1 MSCHHQVLF
10 ALGGSTNGVLHLL
23 ALAREADVPLDVRDF
38 NHMGARVPLLGN
50 LTPGGRY
57 NMVDLG
63 PVGGIPAVMAELARH
78 GLLDE
83 GALTVSGATVGE
95 NLAAAAAL
103 PGAYGAVNPPGAV
116 PGTAGHQDVLFPV
129 DAPVAP
135 PGRHISVL
143 TGSLAPGSA
152 VIKLSGK
159 DILSFRGPARVFDSE
174 GAAHAAINGTT
185 APGGAA
191 GGPAGGPAGQPR
203 IVAGDVVVIR
213 YEGPRGAPVRRLSLP
228 AARGSRLAARLPR
241 RLGLS
246 F

>member
-1 MSCHHQVLF
+1 VLF

-50 LTPGGRY
+50 LTPGGLY

-78 GLLDE
+78 GLIDE
-83 GALTVSGATVGE
+83 GARTVSGATVGE
-95 NLAAAAAL
+95 NLAAAGL
-103 PGAYGAVNPPGAV
+103 PDYGLNPPGAV

-129 DAPVAP
+129 SAPVAP

-143 TGSLAPGSA
+143 SGSLAPGSA

-174 GAAHAAINGTT
+174 SAAHAAINT
-185 APGGAA
+185 APGLPG
-191 GGPAGGPAGQPR
+191 R
-203 IVAGDVVVIR
+203 IVSGDVVVIR
-213 YEGPRGAPVRRLSLP
+213 YEGPRGAPVRPLTARCSL
-228 AARGSRLAARLPR
+228 LACRDWYFLVLVLAHSTHL
-241 RLGLS
+241 LAG
-246 F
+246 